1 MGLEKSGQ
9 IKGHA
14 EGHDGDHVLEE
25 PLFASLRAVDS
36 LQMKILE
43 ILLGFC
49 LLAKLGRFFD
59 AHILGYAGEYSH
71 VENLFPREN

>member
-43 ILLGFC
+43 ILLGF
-49 LLAKLGRFFD
+49 L
-59 AHILGYAGEYSH
+59 S
-71 VENLFPREN
+71 PREIGSVF